1 MLYDSKI
8 IFNDQLESLKKDSNK
23 FFENQEKIDFSLLLD
38 GLIAEREQKITI
50 DVAYRYFQTKKKK
63 IYCS

>member
-50 DVAYRYFQTKKKK
+50 DVAYRYFQTKKEDLL
-63 IYCS
+63 